1 MYIGRK
7 LKEIRRLHKMT
18 LKELS
23 EKSGVQIATLSRIE
37 NEKMVGTLD
46 SHMEIAKALGV
57 DVTQLYKDITPAR
70 SKIDL
75 QPPKNNTEIFIH
87 SPKSAYE
94 ILTGN
99 VLQKKMMPILLK
111 IDPKGKTNQEKNP
124 LGTEKFIFVLE
135 GRIDVHIAGEIYE
148 IKRHNSLYFEASL
161 EHYFVN
167 KSTTKPAQI
176 ICICTPVAL

>member
-23 EKSGVQIATLSRIE
+23 QKSCVQIATLSRIE

-46 SHMEIAKALGV
+46 SHMQIAKALGV
-57 DVTQLYKDITPAR
+57 DITQLYKDITSER

-75 QPPKNNTEIFIH
+75 QPPKSNTDIFVH
-87 SPKSAYE
+87 SNKSAYE

-111 IDPKGKTNQEKNP
+111 IDPKGKTNKEKNQ

-135 GRIDVHIAGEIYE
+135 GRIDVHIVGEVYE
-148 IKRHNSLYFEASL
+148 IKKHNSLYFEASL
-161 EHYFVN
+161 DHFFVN
-167 KSTTKPAQI
+167 KSTTKTVQI
-176 ICICTPVAL
+176 ICVCTPVAL